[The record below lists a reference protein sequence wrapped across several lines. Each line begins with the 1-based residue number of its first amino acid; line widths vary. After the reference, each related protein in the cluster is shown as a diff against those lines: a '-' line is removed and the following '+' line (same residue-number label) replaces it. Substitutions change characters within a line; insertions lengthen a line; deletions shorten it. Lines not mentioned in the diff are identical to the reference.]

1 MDNQNDNPTI
11 DDLDLSG
18 IEGFSEGT
26 LVDET
31 PIAAPEVDAPAEAPE
46 PAGDDGPISW
56 SSVEK
61 LVPEPLHE
69 DLKPLVDEWRRQY
82 ERVLDETS
90 PYRQY
95 SERGVSQRDIDLA
108 LNIQQALLE
117 NPKRFYDGMG
127 ETYGWNQIQQQQA
140 MQEQYNQYAQQPAP
154 QNTGFDLF
162 AEETPQAPQMDPR
175 LMQTIEQQQA
185 RLDQLE
191 QMQMSAYQ
199 QQQQQQQ
206 MAIGRQQLETEL
218 GQLEAKYGQFD
229 KGEVV
234 KRAIANASAGV
245 DPSVAKAFHELKD
258 YEDRLRRNFVASR
271 PPKVMGSGT
280 ANTPAPPTDL
290 SSDEA
295 KRDAALQ
302 LAIRLGATAPG
313 TYAQ

>member
-31 PIAAPEVDAPAEAPE
+31 PIAEPEVDAPVEAPE

-140 MQEQYNQYAQQPAP
+140 MQEQYNQYAQPPAP

-162 AEETPQAPQMDPR
+162 AEEPQAPQIDQR

-199 QQQQQQQ
+199 QAQQEQQQ
-206 MAIGRQQLETEL
+206 ALGRQQLEAEL
-218 GQLEAKYGQFD
+218 GQIEAKYGQFD

-234 KRAIANASAGV
+234 KRAIANASAGA
-245 DPSVAKAFHELKD
+245 DPSVIKAFHELKD
-258 YEDRLRRNFVASR
+258 YEDKLRRNFVASR
-271 PPKVMGSGT
+271 PPKVMGSGN
-280 ANTPAPPTDL
+280 ANTPPVPADL

-313 TYAQ
+313 SYAQ